1 MAWHAVAHGADAIL
15 YWQWRSALG
24 GQEQMHG
31 TLVDQSGEP
40 RPFYEEARQL
50 GMDFAAVSEL
60 LAGSEVQASVAML
73 NDYDSLWSIQWQ
85 PHHRDFDYV
94 EHFTQYYRPLAALN
108 VPVDVLSARAL
119 TNVEKL
125 AGYRLVIAPALLIQ
139 NQATVDALRAYVS
152 QGGHLVLTARSG
164 MKDEY
169 NALLPQRQPGGLGEI
184 AGVEV
189 EDFYALQEPV
199 PVTGTW
205 FKGQSNLWAERLAR
219 TGKKEARVIARYR
232 KSNGWLD
239 DQIAVSVNGFGTG
252 LVYYVG
258 VCLDETAQQAF
269 LARVL
274 KIARV
279 TTIVSPPGIEIFPR
293 ASSGNGE
300 LFYIVINHNSTECS
314 ISMPWP
320 SFEHLG
326 RRSLSAEFYL
336 PAYEVMVLSPSQK

>member
-1 MAWHAVAHGADAIL
+1 
-15 YWQWRSALG
+15 
-24 GQEQMHG
+24 
-31 TLVDQSGEP
+31 
-40 RPFYEEARQL
+40 
-50 GMDFAAVSEL
+50 
-60 LAGSEVQASVAML
+60 
-73 NDYDSLWSIQWQ
+73 
-85 PHHRDFDYV
+85 V
-94 EHFTQYYRPLAALN
+94 ET
-108 VPVDVLSARAL
+108 
-119 TNVEKL
+119 
-125 AGYRLVIAPALLIQ
+125 
-139 NQATVDALRAYVS
+139 LRAYVS

-169 NALLPQRQPGGLGEI
+169 NALLPRRQPGGLGEI

-205 FKGQSNLWAERLAR
+205 FQGQSNLWAERLAL

-279 TTIVSPPGIEIFPR
+279 TTIVTPPGIEISPR
-293 ASSGNGE
+293 ASSRTGE
-300 LFYIVINHNSTECS
+300 LLYIVINHNSTECR
-314 ISMPWP
+314 ISMPWH
-320 SFEHLG
+320 SLDHLSG
-326 RRSLSAEFYL
+326 KPVGGEFYL
-336 PAYEVMVLSPSQK
+336 PAYGVMVLSPSQK